1 MKIMQSAV
9 AFTFGMLVSFA
20 IPAADSTAAHE
31 SAIDSA
37 LASPDRPATDREQD
51 ATRKA
56 REVLAFAGVA
66 PGMRVADMFSAGGY
80 YTELI
85 ARIVGPQGSVIAYNN
100 AEYAKF
106 AEKGIVERY
115 AGNRLANVRQ
125 ITEPVDELKLEPEAL
140 DVAMFVMSYHDL
152 YWRPAEGGWPATD
165 AAKLVGMLYATLK
178 PGGVVIVQDHVDAAG
193 ADPYKGVDKVH
204 RIDPAVVRR
213 DFEKAGFV
221 FDGESK
227 ALAHPDD
234 DHTRLVFDETIRGKT
249 DQFIYRFRKPR

>member
-1 MKIMQSAV
+1 MKIMQSVIASTLAMLLLFAV
-9 AFTFGMLVSFA
+9 S
-20 IPAADSTAAHE
+20 AADSATAHE
-31 SAIDSA
+31 SAIDAA
-37 LASPDRPATDREQD
+37 LASPDRPAKDREQD

-56 REVLAFAGVA
+56 REVLAFAGVV
-66 PGMRVADMFSAGGY
+66 PGMNVADMFSAGGY
-80 YTELI
+80 YTELVS
-85 ARIVGPQGSVIAYNN
+85 RIVGPKGSVIAYNN

-106 AEKGIVERY
+106 AEKGIAERY

-125 ITEPVDELKLEPEAL
+125 ITEPVDALKLEPASL
-140 DVAMFVMSYHDL
+140 DVAMFVMAYHDL
-152 YWRPAEGGWPATD
+152 YWRPADGGWPATD
-165 AAKLVGMLYATLK
+165 ASKLVGKLYAALK
-178 PGGVVIVQDHVDAAG
+178 PGGVVIVQDHVDGAG

-213 DFEKAGFV
+213 DFEEAGFV

-234 DHTRLVFDETIRGKT
+234 DHTRLVFDETIRGNT